1 VVTDQGGTYVFA
13 DTDSM
18 AIVANRSGG
27 LVPCEGGPHRLPE
40 GREAIRALSWEAVES
55 IVDQFESLNPYDSK
69 AVPGSILK
77 IEGVNFAPETKRQR
91 PIHCFAISA
100 KRYAFFTLDSEG
112 RPEVIE
118 GGYSEHGLGQYL
130 NPIDPDSENTNW
142 IRSVWQGIVEEAFG
156 GPQFDPEWIDQPAV
170 MRSSVSTPLLHKRF
184 DRINREKSYTKQIKP
199 FNFLLSASID
209 SIERPP
215 GSSKANGF
223 HLIAPYSRKPL
234 EWLRNSW
241 TDLHSNDEYR
251 IRSKGHSSPAA
262 IRVRTFR
269 DALDRFREHPEAKSA
284 DREGNPSDKKT
295 IGLLQRLHVELFCV
309 FHIGKEANL
318 IEQQEK
324 GVVLADP
331 QAVYL
336 GGGEWESI
344 RARMKGVDIRK
355 LAALTGINER
365 TLRAYRQGT
374 RPIPPEKVGA
384 IAGAL
389 ARMLDAS

>member
-1 VVTDQGGTYVFA
+1 
-13 DTDSM
+13 
-18 AIVANRSGG
+18 
-27 LVPCEGGPHRLPE
+27 
-40 GREAIRALSWEAVES
+40 
-55 IVDQFESLNPYDSK
+55 
-69 AVPGSILK
+69 
-77 IEGVNFAPETKRQR
+77 
-91 PIHCFAISA
+91 
-100 KRYAFFTLDSEG
+100 
-112 RPEVIE
+112 VIE

-156 GPQFDPEWIDQPAV
+156 GVQFDPEWIDQPAV
-170 MRSSVSTPLLHKRF
+170 MRSSVSTPGLHKRF

-324 GVVLADP
+324 GVVLGDP
-331 QAVYL
+331 QLVYL
-336 GGGEWESI
+336 GSGEWEAI
-344 RARMKGVDIRK
+344 RAKMEGVDIRK
-355 LAALTGINER
+355 LAALTGINQR